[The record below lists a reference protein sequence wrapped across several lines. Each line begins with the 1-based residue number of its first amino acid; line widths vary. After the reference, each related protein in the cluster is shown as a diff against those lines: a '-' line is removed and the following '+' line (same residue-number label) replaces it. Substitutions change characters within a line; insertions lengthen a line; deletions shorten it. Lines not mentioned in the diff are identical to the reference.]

1 MSRSDDRAILGA
13 GSAGRVLDDPHG
25 RPLSIPRL
33 PEAAAFVVLG
43 GLGTALMVN
52 VAGILTGY
60 GPVYAAMLY
69 AVWRFKPK
77 TAAVLFLGAE
87 LVALPFYLIS
97 SGLFASVAVTN
108 VILRPLLV
116 YLAARFNER
125 TGSKL
130 VGALTLTLAET
141 LLALT
146 IDVTIFQSDQAG
158 FAIYGILLAPF
169 IYVVV
174 TSRERSGASKG
185 LGLVGGTAALLAYYF
200 AFYSFAAVLTGA
212 LSVLSLGVLY
222 AAARTKVLRWN
233 RLLSLAALL
242 MLVVG
247 FAGGGSAL
255 QYNLSASLYPLNP
268 HSWTAVSRWEQTN
281 PGVCPP
287 TSNVFASTWSP
298 SRLRIVST
306 CTTVVGTIGEQIDFN
321 ADGDFSFG
329 LIVNGSSYSG
339 LMSLA
344 DNTLEGGELHIEVV
358 PADQH
363 RVLDPLGGG
372 VCPGDVARI
381 TGVLVIDTD
390 HGMGSEI
397 HPAMTITILQHAS
410 PNSAWPACVIGR
422 SILLPGGFA

>member
-1 MSRSDDRAILGA
+1 MSRSVNRAILGA
-13 GSAGRVLDDPHG
+13 GAAGRVPDDPHG
-25 RPLSIPRL
+25 RPLSNPRL
-33 PEAAAFVVLG
+33 SEAAAFVVLG

-87 LVALPFYLIS
+87 LVALPIYLIS

-116 YLAARFNER
+116 YLAARFYER

-158 FAIYGILLAPF
+158 FAIYGMLLAPF
-169 IYVVV
+169 MYVVV
-174 TSRERSGASKG
+174 TSREKSGASKL
-185 LGLVGGTAALLAYYF
+185 LGMVGGMAALLAYYF
-200 AFYSFAAVLTGA
+200 AFYSFAAVLTGV
-212 LSVLSLGVLY
+212 LSVLSLGLLY
-222 AAARTKVLRWN
+222 VASRTKELKWHQ
-233 RLLSLAALL
+233 LLSLAALL
-242 MLVVG
+242 MVVVG

-255 QYNLSASLYPLNP
+255 QYNLTASLYPLNP

-306 CTTVVGTIGEQIDFN
+306 CTTAVGTIGEDVFFN
-321 ADGDFSFG
+321 SDGDLSFG
-329 LIVNGSSYSG
+329 LVVNGSYSG
-339 LMSLA
+339 LMGLA
-344 DNTLEGGELHIEVV
+344 DSTLEGGELHIEVV
-358 PADQH
+358 PVDQQ

-372 VCPGDVARI
+372 VCPGDVVRI

-397 HPAMTITILQHAS
+397 HPAMTIAILQHPS
-410 PNSAWPACVIGR
+410 TNSAWPACVIGR
-422 SILLPGGFA
+422 SILHPGV